1 MPPQTPTEPQVLPPT
16 PTLRVRWWN
25 RLGVQAA
32 GVIALVTLV
41 SGAVLIVTSL
51 RAQQAYLTAE
61 VLRGAAQFSDT
72 IKASTYH
79 FMLSNDRAAA
89 YRTMDMIGRLRG
101 IEQVRMLNK
110 EGRVTFSTDRAE
122 EGRLVDKRAEACY
135 ACHAA
140 GQPLVRLNM
149 PSRSR
154 IFRRNNHRVLAMI
167 TPIYNEAT
175 CSSASCHV
183 HPAARP
189 VLGVVDIAMSLE
201 DEDHAVAALGRKTT
215 VFSVIGVLLLA
226 VAVGLFFRGRVI
238 RPIGEIVAATE
249 RVAQGDLGHQ
259 IRMRQTD
266 EIGRLAASFNQM
278 TTSLGQAH
286 DELRQLNETL
296 ERQVEER
303 TNALKSAQAQ
313 LIQSEKMS
321 SLGKLAASV
330 AHEINNPLAG
340 ILTYAKLLIRMHE
353 EGELN
358 EKMRENCTR
367 NLRLVQRET
376 ERCSGIVR
384 NLLDFA
390 RQRPPSL
397 KELDVSA
404 VVEEALSLL
413 AHRLQMQ
420 NVTLAKDLPP
430 TPLVKAD
437 FGQLR
442 QSFVNIALNACEAMA
457 TGGSLT
463 VTSRDVGSKVEVR
476 MTDTGPGIAPALLP
490 RILDPFFTTKEKGT
504 GLGLSVVY
512 GIIERHGG
520 TLEIES
526 ALGEGTTVI
535 VRLPTCVIARS
546 ATLAQVDMK
555 DTALCHDCESRYAEI
570 RKQGHQHDE

>member
-1 MPPQTPTEPQVLPPT
+1 MPPEVPIQPPDVQAA
-16 PTLRVRWWN
+16 PSLRVQWWN
-25 RLGVQAA
+25 RLGIQAA

-41 SGAVLIVTSL
+41 SGAVLIVVSL

-79 FMLSNDRAAA
+79 FMLSDERAGA
-89 YRTMDMIGRLRG
+89 YRTMEMIGRLRG

-110 EGRVTFSTDRAE
+110 EGRVTFSTDTPE
-122 EGRLVDKRAEACY
+122 VGRMVDKRAEACY

-154 IFRRNNHRVLAMI
+154 IFTRNNHRVLAMI
-167 TPIYNEAT
+167 TPIYNEPS
-175 CSSASCHV
+175 CSSAACHE
-183 HPAARP
+183 HPADRP

-201 DEDHAVAALGRKTT
+201 DEDNAVAALGRKTT

-226 VAVGLFFRGRVI
+226 VAVGVFFRGRVI

-249 RVAQGDLGHQ
+249 RVAQGDLGHP
-259 IRMRQTD
+259 IRMRRTD
-266 EIGRLAASFNQM
+266 EIGRLAVSFDQM

-286 DELRQLNETL
+286 DELRQLNENL
-296 ERQVEER
+296 ERKVEER
-303 TNALKSAQAQ
+303 TNALRSAQAQ

-353 EGELN
+353 EGELT
-358 EKMRENCTR
+358 EKMRESCTR

-376 ERCSGIVR
+376 ERCSAIVR

-390 RQRPPSL
+390 RQRTPTL
-397 KELDVSA
+397 KEVDVSA
-404 VVEEALSLL
+404 VVEEALTLL

-420 NVTLAKDLPP
+420 NVALEKDLPP
-430 TPLVKAD
+430 LPFVRAD

-457 TGGSLT
+457 TGGTLT
-463 VTSRDVGSKVEVR
+463 VTARQVGTNVEVR
-476 MTDTGPGIAPALLP
+476 VRDTGPGIPPEVLP
-490 RILDPFFTTKEKGT
+490 HILDPFFTTKEKGT
-504 GLGLSVVY
+504 GLGLSVVD
-512 GIIERHGG
+512 GIIDRHGG
-520 TLEIES
+520 SLSVDSTI
-526 ALGEGTTVI
+526 GEGTTVV
-535 VRLPTCVIARS
+535 VRLPVMAAAPG
-546 ATLAQVDMK
+546 ATAP
-555 DTALCHDCESRYAEI
+555 TT
-570 RKQGHQHDE
+570 G

>member
-1 MPPQTPTEPQVLPPT
+1 MPPEAPIQPPDVQAG
-16 PTLRVRWWN
+16 PSLRVQWWN
-25 RLGVQAA
+25 RLGIQAA

-41 SGAVLIVTSL
+41 SGAVLIVVSL

-79 FMLSNDRAAA
+79 FMLSDERAGA
-89 YRTMDMIGRLRG
+89 YRTMEMIGRLRG

-110 EGRVTFSTDRAE
+110 EGRVTFSTDTPE
-122 EGRLVDKRAEACY
+122 IGRMVDKRAEACY

-154 IFRRNNHRVLAMI
+154 IFTRNNHRVLAMI
-167 TPIYNEAT
+167 TPIYNEPS
-175 CSSASCHV
+175 CSSAACHE
-183 HPAARP
+183 HPADRP
-189 VLGVVDIAMSLE
+189 VLGGVDLAMSLE
-201 DEDHAVAALGRKTT
+201 DEDNAVAALGRKTT

-226 VAVGLFFRGRVI
+226 VAVGVFFRGRVI

-249 RVAQGDLGHQ
+249 RVAQGDLEHP
-259 IRMRQTD
+259 IRMRRTD
-266 EIGRLAASFNQM
+266 EIGRLAASFDQM

-286 DELRQLNETL
+286 DELRQLNENL
-296 ERQVEER
+296 ERKVEER
-303 TNALKSAQAQ
+303 TNALRSAQAQ

-353 EGELN
+353 EGELT
-358 EKMRENCTR
+358 EKMRESCTR

-376 ERCSGIVR
+376 ERCSAIVR

-390 RQRPPSL
+390 RQRTPTL
-397 KELDVSA
+397 KEVDVSA
-404 VVEEALSLL
+404 VVEEALTLL

-420 NVTLAKDLPP
+420 NVALEKDLPP
-430 TPLVKAD
+430 LPFVRAD

-457 TGGSLT
+457 TGGTLT
-463 VTSRDVGSKVEVR
+463 VTARQVGTNVEVR
-476 MTDTGPGIAPALLP
+476 VRDTGPGIPPEVLP
-490 RILDPFFTTKEKGT
+490 HILDPFFTTKEKGT
-504 GLGLSVVY
+504 GLGLSVVD
-512 GIIERHGG
+512 GIIDRHGG
-520 TLEIES
+520 SLSVDS
-526 ALGEGTTVI
+526 AIGEGTTVV
-535 VRLPTCVIARS
+535 VRLPVMAAAPG
-546 ATLAQVDMK
+546 ATAP
-555 DTALCHDCESRYAEI
+555 TA
-570 RKQGHQHDE
+570 G

>member
-1 MPPQTPTEPQVLPPT
+1 MPPQTQTQAQDPPAV
-16 PTLRVRWWN
+16 PSLGLRWWT
-25 RLGVQAA
+25 RLGFQAA

-79 FMLSNDRAAA
+79 FMLSDERAAA
-89 YRTMDMIGRLRG
+89 YRTMDLVGRLRG

-122 EGRLVDKRAEACY
+122 EGRFVDKRAEACY

-140 GQPLVRLNM
+140 GQPLVRLNT

-154 IFRRNNHRVLAMI
+154 IFTRNNHRVLGMI
-167 TPIYNEAT
+167 TPIYNEPNCT
-175 CSSASCHV
+175 SASCHV
-183 HPAARP
+183 HPADKP

-201 DEDHAVAALGRKTT
+201 DEDNAVASLGRQTT

-226 VAVGLFFRGRVI
+226 IAVGLFFRGRVI
-238 RPIGEIVAATE
+238 RPIGEIAAATE

-259 IRMRQTD
+259 IQMRRTD

-286 DELRQLNETL
+286 DQLRHLTENL

-353 EGELN
+353 EGELT
-358 EKMRENCTR
+358 EKMRETCTR

-376 ERCSGIVR
+376 ERCSAIVR

-397 KELDVSA
+397 KEVDVSA

-430 TPLVKAD
+430 MPFVKAD

-457 TGGSLT
+457 TGGSLA
-463 VTSRDVGSKVEVR
+463 VTSRAVGSMVEVR
-476 MTDTGPGIAPALLP
+476 MTDTGPGIEPELLP

-520 TLEIES
+520 TLDIDS
-526 ALGEGTTVI
+526 KVGEGTTVI
-535 VRLPTCVIARS
+535 VRLPAAAASSGGVQNAGGQR
-546 ATLAQVDMK
+546 A
-555 DTALCHDCESRYAEI
+555 
-570 RKQGHQHDE
+570 

>member
-1 MPPQTPTEPQVLPPT
+1 VQ
-16 PTLRVRWWN
+16 WWN
-25 RLGVQAA
+25 RLGIQAA
-32 GVIALVTLV
+32 VVIALVTLV
-41 SGAVLIVTSL
+41 SGAVLIVMSL

-79 FMLSNDRAAA
+79 FMLSDERAAA
-89 YRTMDMIGRLRG
+89 YRTMEMIGRLRG

-110 EGRVTFSTDRAE
+110 EGRVTFSTDNSE
-122 EGRLVDKRAEACY
+122 VGRLVDKRAEACY

-154 IFRRNNHRVLAMI
+154 IFTRNNHRVLAMI
-167 TPIYNEAT
+167 TPIYNEPS
-175 CSSASCHV
+175 CSSAACHE
-183 HPAARP
+183 HPAGKP

-201 DEDHAVAALGRKTT
+201 DEDNAVAALGRKTT
-215 VFSVIGVLLLA
+215 FFSAIGVLLLA
-226 VAVGLFFRGRVI
+226 VVVGVFFRSRII

-249 RVAQGDLGHQ
+249 RVAQGDLAHPIG
-259 IRMRQTD
+259 MRRTD
-266 EIGRLAASFNQM
+266 EVGRLAASFDQM

-286 DELRQLNETL
+286 DELRQLNENL

-303 TNALKSAQAQ
+303 TNALRSAQAQ

-340 ILTYAKLLIRMHE
+340 ILTYAKLLIRIHE
-353 EGELN
+353 EGELT
-358 EKMRENCTR
+358 EKMRESCAR

-376 ERCSGIVR
+376 ERCSAIVR

-390 RQRPPSL
+390 RQRTPTL
-397 KELDVSA
+397 KEVDVSA
-404 VVEEALSLL
+404 VVEESLTLL

-420 NVTLAKDLPP
+420 NVALEKDLPP
-430 TPLVKAD
+430 LPFVRAD

-457 TGGSLT
+457 TGGTLT
-463 VTSRDVGSKVEVR
+463 VAARLVGTTVEVR
-476 MTDTGPGIAPALLP
+476 IRDTGPGILPDVLP

-504 GLGLSVVY
+504 GLGLSVVD
-512 GIIERHGG
+512 GIIDRHGG
-520 TLEIES
+520 SLTIES
-526 ALGEGTTVI
+526 QVGEGTTVV
-535 VRLPTCVIARS
+535 VRLPVMAAAS
-546 ATLAQVDMK
+546 PAAPVP
-555 DTALCHDCESRYAEI
+555 AA
-570 RKQGHQHDE
+570 G